1 MPGLERIRAA
11 GVVLLRRDGPVP
23 EALIVH
29 RPHYDDWSLPKGKLD
44 PGEQE
49 IHTALRE
56 CDEETGFQAI
66 LGPRL
71 PSMRYFVDG
80 VPKEVHFWSA
90 RASSSE
96 AFTPGP
102 EVDAVRWIPVNES
115 RHLLTHGT
123 EADLVARAALLPQ
136 TSPLILLRHT
146 AAAKRSDYRG
156 KDDSERPLS
165 GKGRSQAKAL
175 VPLLDAYG
183 ITDVHASTATR
194 CHDSVRK
201 IAKHLGTGVQHEP
214 TMSEEGFEDRP
225 ERTARRMRKLIQ
237 DPAPLVVCSHRPVL
251 PTLLEV
257 AAEVLGTAEMTS
269 ADPDRDRLNRED
281 RWDPKL
287 PPGGFI
293 VLHRSFGAD
302 LEPRLVAIERHFV
315 TAD

>member
-1 MPGLERIRAA
+1 VPGVDRIRAA
-11 GVVLLRRDGPVP
+11 GVVLLRRIGPVP
-23 EALIVH
+23 EVLIVH

-80 VPKEVHFWSA
+80 VPKEVHFWA
-90 RASSSE
+90 AHVSSSE

-102 EVDAVRWIPVNES
+102 EVDAVRWIPVGES
-115 RHLLTHGT
+115 RHVVTHGA
-123 EADLVARAALLPQ
+123 EAELIARAALLPQ

-175 VPLLDAYG
+175 VPLLDAFG
-183 ITDVHASTATR
+183 ITDVHSSTATR

-214 TMSEEGFEDRP
+214 AMSEEGFEDRP
-225 ERTARRMRKLIQ
+225 ERTARRMRKIIL

-257 AAEVLGTAEMTS
+257 AAEVLGTAEMTNED
-269 ADPDRDRLNRED
+269 ADRDGVD
-281 RWDPKL
+281 RGACWDPRL

-293 VLHRSFGAD
+293 VLHRSFESG

-315 TAD
+315 STD